1 VKKITEF
8 SVNYPVTI
16 FMIVLAVILLGVISF
31 GKLGIDLFPDLNNP
45 RIFVE
50 LKAGEKPPE
59 EIEKQYVKNIE
70 SLAIRQKGASQVS
83 SICRVGSAQITVEY
97 TWDTDMDE
105 AFLDLQKTLTG
116 FGQNAE
122 LDEFNITQH
131 DPNAVPVM
139 IVGITHSS
147 IRDMNELRKS
157 AENYLRNELIRLE
170 GIAEVKLSGQEES
183 EVLIETNNYLLEA
196 HNLTTSEIT
205 ARIQSFNRNV
215 SGGSIVEMGRQY
227 IIKGVS
233 LLEDLNDIGNIIV
246 SYKAP
251 ETAAIDQTNAA
262 QQQAEVNTDNVPVYL
277 KDVATISYQNKEPVN
292 IVRINQERCIGLSI
306 YKETKFNTVKAVKDL
321 KEAFEDIKKALPGYE
336 FTVIRDQGNFIT
348 SAIDEV
354 EQTGLIGILLAVII
368 LYLFLRRIGTTF
380 IISVA
385 IPVSIIA
392 TFNLMYFNGLTI
404 NVMTLG
410 GLALGAGMLVDNAI
424 VVVENI
430 FRNLESGMSV
440 KDAAIKGT
448 AEVGGAITASTITT
462 IVVFLPIVYLHGAS
476 GELFKD
482 QAWTVAFSLISS
494 LFVAILVIPV
504 LVHRV
509 FKKPPAFTAKGS
521 VQFKW
526 YPALLNRIID
536 RRWIIIPVAA
546 LFVAASIL
554 LIPVVGSEFMPSTDT
569 REFSIELEL
578 PEGTQLY
585 RTATTVQSVEQMI
598 MDILGD
604 DLDVI
609 YSQIGPSPE
618 TGAGEQAVFED
629 ENTATI
635 KIILNKERELSSNT
649 IISSLGMVLNNIP
662 DLEVRF
668 LKDETALKEI
678 LGTSDAPVEIEIQG
692 EDFEQIEGLTE
703 ELLEIVQDM
712 DQLYNVKTSIEEGA
726 PEIEVVIDRLRAGM
740 YNVDVN
746 SISNQLMDQLMGKK
760 AGELED
766 EGEMKDITIK
776 LPDLS
781 LSQLNNSRI
790 RSGTQTFHLSDLAT
804 IRTTVAPKEI
814 QRRNQTR
821 IAKIMAQNRENIAF
835 DHLIHQLEEKI
846 SQIDLPPDYRIQLV
860 GEELKRKE
868 SMSSLTFALLL
879 SIILVYMVLASQF
892 ESLVHPFTILLTIPL
907 AGVGAVLIFLLLGL
921 SFNIMAYIGIIMLVG
936 IAVNDSIILVDV
948 VNQRIREGMPRKEA
962 IIEAGRIRIRPIVMT
977 SITTILALLPL
988 TFGFG
993 ESASLRSPMAIAVIG
1008 GLVTSTLLTLVVIPC
1023 VYYVLDQLKEKLS
1036 RQAAKTQRYKDN

>member
-1 VKKITEF
+1 
-8 SVNYPVTI
+8 
-16 FMIVLAVILLGVISF
+16 MIVLAVILLGIISF

-50 LKAGEKPPE
+50 IKAGEKPPE
-59 EIEKQYVKNIE
+59 EIEKQYVENIE
-70 SLAIRQKGASQVS
+70 SLSIRQKGAIQVS

-97 TWDTDMDE
+97 SWNTDMDE

-122 LDEFNITQH
+122 IEEFNITQH

-205 ARIQSFNRNV
+205 TRIQSFNRNV

-233 LLEDLNDIGNIIV
+233 LLEDLDDIGNIIV
-246 SYKAP
+246 GYKSP
-251 ETAAIDQTNAA
+251 GTPGIDQSNLTN
-262 QQQAEVNTDNVPVYL
+262 QQETEVNIDNVPIFL
-277 KDVATISYQNKEPVN
+277 KDVATIKYQNKDPVN

-321 KEAFEDIKKALPGYE
+321 KEAFKDIQKALPGYE
-336 FTVIRDQGNFIT
+336 FIVIRDQGNFIT
-348 SAIDEV
+348 SAINEV
-354 EQTGLIGILLAVII
+354 EQTGLIGILLAIII

-404 NVMTLG
+404 NIMTLG

-424 VVVENI
+424 VVMENI

-504 LVHRV
+504 LVHRFV
-509 FKKPPAFTAKGS
+509 KKPPALAVKGS

-526 YPALLNRIID
+526 YPAVLSKIID
-536 RRWIIIPVAA
+536 RRWIIIPIAT
-546 LFVAASIL
+546 LLVAASIL
-554 LIPVVGSEFMPSTDT
+554 LIPLVGSEFMPSTDI
-569 REFSIELEL
+569 REFSLELEL
-578 PEGTQLY
+578 PEGTQLD
-585 RTATTVQSVEQMI
+585 RTATTVKTVEQMI
-598 MDILGD
+598 MDVLGD

-609 YSQIGPSPE
+609 YSQIGASSE
-618 TGAGEQAVFED
+618 TGSGEQAIFED
-629 ENTATI
+629 ENTASI

-649 IISSLGMVLNNIP
+649 IISSLGMVLNDIP
-662 DLEVRF
+662 DMEVRF
-668 LKDETALKEI
+668 LKDETALQEI
-678 LGTSDAPVEIEIQG
+678 LGTSDAPIEIEIQG
-692 EDFEQIEGLTE
+692 EDFRQIEQLTE
-703 ELLEIVQDM
+703 EVLEVVVNM
-712 DQLYNVKTSIEEGA
+712 DQLYNVKTSIEEGF

-746 SISNQLMDQLMGKK
+746 SISNQLTDQLMGKK

-776 LPDLS
+776 LPDIS
-781 LSQLNNSRI
+781 LSQLHNTLI
-790 RSGTQTFHLSDLAT
+790 KSGTQTFHLSDLAT
-804 IRTTVAPKEI
+804 IKTTVAPKEI
-814 QRRNQTR
+814 HRRNQTR
-821 IAKIMAQNRENIAF
+821 IGKIMAQYREDIAF
-835 DHLIHQLEEKI
+835 DHLIHQLEENI
-846 SQIDLPPDYRIQLV
+846 SQIELPPDYRIQLV

-907 AGVGAVLIFLLLGL
+907 AGVGAVLIFFILGL
-921 SFNIMAYIGIIMLVG
+921 SFNIMAYIGIIMLAG

-948 VNQRIREGMPRKEA
+948 VNQRIREGMSRKEA
-962 IIEAGRIRIRPIVMT
+962 IIEGGRVRIRPIVMT

-993 ESASLRSPMAIAVIG
+993 ESASLRSPMALAVIG

-1023 VYYVLDQLKEKLS
+1023 VYYVLDQLKDILS
-1036 RQAAKTQRYKDN
+1036 RSQRDPFGESRKDN

>member
-1 VKKITEF
+1 
-8 SVNYPVTI
+8 
-16 FMIVLAVILLGVISF
+16 MIVLAVILLGIISF

-50 LKAGEKPPE
+50 IKAGEKPPE
-59 EIEKQYVKNIE
+59 EIEKQYVENIE
-70 SLAIRQKGASQVS
+70 SLSIRQKGAIQVS

-97 TWDTDMDE
+97 SWDTDMDE

-116 FGQNAE
+116 FAQNAE
-122 LDEFNITQH
+122 IEEFNITQH

-183 EVLIETNNYLLEA
+183 EVLIETNNYLLKA

-205 ARIQSFNRNV
+205 TRIQSFNRNV

-233 LLEDLNDIGNIIV
+233 LLEDLDDIGNIIV
-246 SYKAP
+246 GYKSP
-251 ETAAIDQTNAA
+251 ETPGIDQSNLTN
-262 QQQAEVNTDNVPVYL
+262 QQETEVNTNNVPIFL
-277 KDVATISYQNKEPVN
+277 KDVATIKYQNKDPVN

-321 KEAFEDIKKALPGYE
+321 KEAFKDIQKALPGYE
-336 FTVIRDQGNFIT
+336 FVVIRDQGNFIT
-348 SAIDEV
+348 SAINEV
-354 EQTGLIGILLAVII
+354 EQTGLIGILLAIII

-404 NVMTLG
+404 NIMTLG

-424 VVVENI
+424 VVMENI

-504 LVHRV
+504 LVHRF
-509 FKKPPAFTAKGS
+509 FKKPPAFTGKGS

-526 YPALLNRIID
+526 YPAVLSKIID
-536 RRWIIIPVAA
+536 RRWIIISVAT
-546 LFVAASIL
+546 LLVAASIL
-554 LIPVVGSEFMPSTDT
+554 LIPLVGSEFMPSTDI
-569 REFSIELEL
+569 REFSLELEL
-578 PEGTQLY
+578 PEGTQLD
-585 RTATTVQSVEQMI
+585 RTATTVKTVEQII
-598 MDILGD
+598 MDVLGD

-618 TGAGEQAVFED
+618 TGSGEQAIFED
-629 ENTATI
+629 ENTASI
-635 KIILNKERELSSNT
+635 KIILNKEGEFSSNT
-649 IISSLGMVLNNIP
+649 IISSLGMVLNDIP

-668 LKDETALKEI
+668 LKDETALQEI
-678 LGTSDAPVEIEIQG
+678 LGTSDAPIEIEIQG
-692 EDFEQIEGLTE
+692 KDFQQIEQLTE
-703 ELLEIVQDM
+703 EVVEVVENM
-712 DQLYNVKTSIEEGA
+712 DQLYNVKTSIEEGF

-746 SISNQLMDQLMGKK
+746 SISNQLTDQLMGKK

-776 LPDLS
+776 LPDIS
-781 LSQLNNSRI
+781 LSQLHNTLI
-790 RSGTQTFHLSDLAT
+790 KSGTQTFHLSDLAT
-804 IRTTVAPKEI
+804 IKTTVAPKEI
-814 QRRNQTR
+814 HRRNQTR
-821 IAKIMAQNRENIAF
+821 IGKIMAQYREDIAF
-835 DHLIHQLEEKI
+835 DHLIQQLEENI
-846 SQIDLPPDYRIQLV
+846 SQIELPPDYRIQLV

-868 SMSSLTFALLL
+868 SMSNLTFALLL

-907 AGVGAVLIFLLLGL
+907 AGVGAVLIFFILGL
-921 SFNIMAYIGIIMLVG
+921 SFNIMAYIGIIMLAG

-948 VNQRIREGMPRKEA
+948 VNQRIREGMSRKEA
-962 IIEAGRIRIRPIVMT
+962 IIEGGRVRIRPIVMT

-993 ESASLRSPMAIAVIG
+993 ESASLRSPMALAVIG

-1036 RQAAKTQRYKDN
+1036 RQAAKSQR

>member
-1 VKKITEF
+1 
-8 SVNYPVTI
+8 
-16 FMIVLAVILLGVISF
+16 MIVLAVILLGIISF

-50 LKAGEKPPE
+50 IKAGEKPPGE
-59 EIEKQYVKNIE
+59 MEKQYVENIE
-70 SLAIRQKGASQVS
+70 SLAIRQKGATQVS
-83 SICRVGSAQITVEY
+83 SLCRVGSAQIAVEY
-97 TWDTDMDE
+97 SWDTDMDE
-105 AFLDLQKTLTG
+105 AFLDLQKTLAG
-116 FGQNAE
+116 YGQNAE
-122 LDEFNITQH
+122 IEEFNITQH

-139 IVGITHSS
+139 IVGITHRS

-183 EVLIETNNYLLEA
+183 EVVIETNLYLLQA
-196 HNLTTSEIT
+196 HNLTTNDIT

-233 LLEDLNDIGNIIV
+233 LLEDLEDIGNIIV
-246 SYKAP
+246 GYKSP
-251 ETAAIDQTNAA
+251 GTQTVPQANPA
-262 QQQAEVNTDNVPVYL
+262 QQQEAESTIDNVPIFL
-277 KDVATISYQNKEPVN
+277 KDVATIKYQNKDPVN

-306 YKETKFNTVKAVKDL
+306 YKETKYNTVKAVKDL
-321 KEAFEDIKKALPGYE
+321 KAAFEDIKKALPGYE
-336 FTVIRDQGNFIT
+336 FIVIRDQGNFIT
-348 SAIDEV
+348 SAINEV
-354 EQTGLIGILLAVII
+354 EQTGLIGILLAIII

-380 IISVA
+380 IISIA

-424 VVVENI
+424 VVMENI

-440 KDAAIKGT
+440 RDAAIKGT

-504 LVHRV
+504 LVHRL
-509 FKKPPAFTAKGS
+509 FKKPPVFRGKGS
-521 VQFKW
+521 VQFTW
-526 YPALLNRIID
+526 YPGLLSKVID

-546 LFVAASIL
+546 LLVGVTVL
-554 LIPVVGSEFMPSTDT
+554 LIPFVGSEFMPRTDI
-569 REFSIELEL
+569 REFSLELEL
-578 PEGTQLY
+578 PEGTQLD
-585 RTATTVQSVEQMI
+585 RTTTTVRSVEQMLI
-598 MDILGD
+598 DILGD
-604 DLDVI
+604 ELDVI

-618 TGAGEQAVFED
+618 TGSGEQAIFED
-629 ENTATI
+629 ENTASI
-635 KIILNKERELSSNT
+635 KIILNKKGELSSNT
-649 IISSLGMVLNNIP
+649 IISSLGEVLNAIP
-662 DLEVRF
+662 DIKVRF
-668 LKDETALKEI
+668 LKDETALQEI
-678 LGTSDAPVEIEIQG
+678 LGTSDAPIEIEIQG
-692 EDFEQIEGLTE
+692 EDFTEIERITDEVLNMAE
-703 ELLEIVQDM
+703 NM
-712 DQLYNVKTSIEEGA
+712 DQLYNVKTTIEEGY

-746 SISNQLMDQLMGKK
+746 TISSQLADQLMGKK
-760 AGELED
+760 AGEMED
-766 EGEMKDITIK
+766 EGEMKDITIT
-776 LPDLS
+776 LPDIS
-781 LSQLNNSRI
+781 LSQLNNTLI
-790 RSGTQTFHLSDLAT
+790 RSGNQTFQLSDLAT
-804 IRTTVAPKEI
+804 IKTTVAPKEI
-814 QRRNQTR
+814 YRRNQTR
-821 IAKIMAQNRENIAF
+821 IGKIMAQYRDDIAF
-835 DHLIHQLEEKI
+835 DRLVLQLEEKI
-846 SQIDLPPDYRIQLV
+846 SQIELPADYRIQVV

-892 ESLVHPFTILLTIPL
+892 ESLIHPFTILLTIPL
-907 AGVGAVLIFLLLGL
+907 AGVGAVLIFLILGL

-948 VNQRIREGMPRKEA
+948 VNQRIRDGMPRKEA

-993 ESASLRSPMAIAVIG
+993 ESASLRSPMALAVIG

-1023 VYYVLDQLKEKLS
+1023 VYYVLDQLKDKLS
-1036 RQAAKTQRYKDN
+1036 REVAKTQS

>member
-1 VKKITEF
+1 
-8 SVNYPVTI
+8 
-16 FMIVLAVILLGVISF
+16 MIVLAVILLGIISF

-50 LKAGEKPPE
+50 IKAGEKPPE
-59 EIEKQYVKNIE
+59 EIEKQYVENIE
-70 SLAIRQKGASQVS
+70 SLSIRQKGAIQVS

-97 TWDTDMDE
+97 SWDTDMDE
-105 AFLDLQKTLTG
+105 AFLDLQKTLTS

-122 LDEFNITQH
+122 IEEFNITQH

-157 AENYLRNELIRLE
+157 AENYLRNELIRLD

-205 ARIQSFNRNV
+205 TRIQSFNRNV

-233 LLEDLNDIGNIIV
+233 LLENLDDIGNIIV
-246 SYKAP
+246 GYKSP
-251 ETAAIDQTNAA
+251 ETPGIDQANLTN
-262 QQQAEVNTDNVPVYL
+262 QQETEVNTDNVPIFL
-277 KDVATISYQNKEPVN
+277 KDVATIKYQNKDPVN

-321 KEAFEDIKKALPGYE
+321 KEAFKDIQKALPGYE

-348 SAIDEV
+348 SAINEV
-354 EQTGLIGILLAVII
+354 EQTGLIGILLAIII

-424 VVVENI
+424 VVMENI

-504 LVHRV
+504 LVHRF
-509 FKKPPAFTAKGS
+509 FKKPPAFTGKGS
-521 VQFKW
+521 VKFKW
-526 YPALLNRIID
+526 YPAVLSKIID
-536 RRWIIIPVAA
+536 RRWIIISVAT
-546 LFVAASIL
+546 LLVAASIL
-554 LIPVVGSEFMPSTDT
+554 LIPLVGSEFMPSTDI
-569 REFSIELEL
+569 REFSLELEL
-578 PEGTQLY
+578 PAGTQLD
-585 RTATTVQSVEQMI
+585 RTATTVKTVEQMI
-598 MDILGD
+598 RDVLGD

-618 TGAGEQAVFED
+618 TGSGEQAIFED
-629 ENTATI
+629 ENTASI
-635 KIILNKERELSSNT
+635 KIILNKEGELSSNT
-649 IISSLGMVLNNIP
+649 IISSLGMVLNDIP

-668 LKDETALKEI
+668 LKDETALQEI
-678 LGTSDAPVEIEIQG
+678 LGTSDAPIEIEIQG
-692 EDFEQIEGLTE
+692 EDFQQIEQLTE
-703 ELLEIVQDM
+703 EVVEVVKNM
-712 DQLYNVKTSIEEGA
+712 DQLYNVKTSIEEGF

-746 SISNQLMDQLMGKK
+746 SISNQLTDQLMGKK

-776 LPDLS
+776 LPDIS
-781 LSQLNNSRI
+781 LSQLHNTLI
-790 RSGTQTFHLSDLAT
+790 KSGAQTFHLSDLAT

-814 QRRNQTR
+814 HRRNQTR
-821 IAKIMAQNRENIAF
+821 IGKIMAQYREDIAF
-835 DHLIHQLEEKI
+835 DHLIHQLEENI
-846 SQIDLPPDYRIQLV
+846 SQIELPPDYRIQLV

-907 AGVGAVLIFLLLGL
+907 AGVGAVLIFFILGL
-921 SFNIMAYIGIIMLVG
+921 SLNIMAYIGIIMLAG

-948 VNQRIREGMPRKEA
+948 VNQRIREGMSRKEA
-962 IIEAGRIRIRPIVMT
+962 IIEAGRVRIRPIVMT

-993 ESASLRSPMAIAVIG
+993 ESASLRSPMALAVIG

-1036 RQAAKTQRYKDN
+1036 RQAAKPQSHKED

>member
-1 VKKITEF
+1 
-8 SVNYPVTI
+8 
-16 FMIVLAVILLGVISF
+16 MIVLAIILLGVISF

-50 LKAGEKPPE
+50 IKAGEKPPA
-59 EIEKQYVKNIE
+59 EIEKQFVENIE
-70 SLAIRQKGASQVS
+70 SLSIRQKGATQVS
-83 SICRVGSAQITVEY
+83 SICRVGSAQITIEY
-97 TWDTDMDE
+97 SWDTDMDE

-116 FGQNAE
+116 YGQNAE
-122 LDEFNITQH
+122 IEEFNITQH

-205 ARIQSFNRNV
+205 SRIQSFNRNV

-233 LLEDLNDIGNIIV
+233 LLEDLDDIGNIIV
-246 SYKAP
+246 GYKAP
-251 ETAAIDQTNAA
+251 GTPGTDQATLT
-262 QQQAEVNTDNVPVYL
+262 QQQETEGTTDYVPIFL
-277 KDVATISYQNKEPVN
+277 KDVATITYQNKDPVN

-321 KEAFEDIKKALPGYE
+321 KEAFEDIEKALPGYE
-336 FTVIRDQGNFIT
+336 FVIIRDQGDFIT

-354 EQTGLIGILLAVII
+354 EQTGLIGILLAIII

-380 IISVA
+380 IISIA

-424 VVVENI
+424 VVMENI

-440 KDAAIKGT
+440 RDAAIKGT

-504 LVHRV
+504 LVHRF
-509 FKKPPAFTAKGS
+509 FKKPPAFTGKGS

-526 YPALLNRIID
+526 YPALLSRIID

-546 LFVAASIL
+546 LMVAGSIL
-554 LIPVVGSEFMPSTDT
+554 LIPLVGSEFMPTTDI

-578 PEGTQLY
+578 PEGTQLD
-585 RTATTVQSVEQMI
+585 RTAATVQSVEQMI

-604 DLDVI
+604 DLDI
-609 YSQIGPSPE
+609 LYSQIGPSPE
-618 TGAGEQAVFED
+618 TGSGEEAIFED
-629 ENTATI
+629 ENTASI
-635 KIILNKERELSSNT
+635 KIILSKEGELSSNT
-649 IISSLGMVLNNIP
+649 IISSLGTVLNDIP

-668 LKDETALKEI
+668 LKDETALQEI

-692 EDFEQIEGLTE
+692 EDFEQIEQLTE
-703 ELLEIVQDM
+703 AVREVVDSM
-712 DQLYNVKTSIEEGA
+712 DQLYNVKTSIEEGY
-726 PEIEVVIDRLRAGM
+726 PEVEVVIDRLRAGM
-740 YNVDVN
+740 YNIDVN
-746 SISNQLMDQLMGKK
+746 SISNQLSDQLMGKK
-760 AGELED
+760 AGDLED

-776 LPDLS
+776 LPDIGLS
-781 LSQLNNSRI
+781 ELHNALI
-790 RSGTQTFHLSDLAT
+790 KSGEQTFHLSDLAT
-804 IRTTVAPKEI
+804 IRSTVAPKEI
-814 QRRNQTR
+814 HRRNQTR
-821 IAKIMAQNRENIAF
+821 IGKIMAQYRKDIAY
-835 DHLIHQLEEKI
+835 DHLVHQLENEISKI
-846 SQIDLPPDYRIQLV
+846 ELPPDYRIQLV

-907 AGVGAVLIFLLLGL
+907 AGVGAVLIFLILGL

-948 VNQRIREGMPRKEA
+948 VNQRIRDGMSRKEA
-962 IIEAGRIRIRPIVMT
+962 IIEAGRVRIRPIVMT

-993 ESASLRSPMAIAVIG
+993 ESASLRSPMALAVIG

-1023 VYYVLDQLKEKLS
+1023 VYYVLDQLKDKLS
-1036 RQAAKTQRYKDN
+1036 RQGEKAQS

>member
-1 VKKITEF
+1 
-8 SVNYPVTI
+8 
-16 FMIVLAVILLGVISF
+16 MIVLAVILLGIISF

-50 LKAGEKPPE
+50 IKAGEKPPE
-59 EIEKQYVKNIE
+59 EMEKQFAENIE
-70 SLAIRQKGASQVS
+70 SLSIRQKGATQVS
-83 SICRVGSAQITVEY
+83 SICRVGSAQIAVEY
-97 TWDTDMDE
+97 SWDTDMDE

-116 FGQNAE
+116 YGQNAE
-122 LDEFNITQH
+122 IEEFNITQH

-139 IVGITHSS
+139 IVGITHQS
-147 IRDMNELRKS
+147 IEDMNELRKS

-170 GIAEVKLSGQEES
+170 GIAEVKLSGQEEG
-183 EVLIETNNYLLEA
+183 EVLIETNSYLLGA
-196 HNLTTSEIT
+196 HNLTTNDIT

-233 LLEDLNDIGNIIV
+233 LLEDLDDLGNIIV
-246 SYKAP
+246 GYKSPATQGIP
-251 ETAAIDQTNAA
+251 QVGQA
-262 QQQAEVNTDNVPVYL
+262 QQQETAGNSENVPVFL
-277 KDVATISYQNKEPVN
+277 KDVAAIKYQNKDPVN

-306 YKETKFNTVKAVKDL
+306 YKETKYNTVKAVKDL
-321 KEAFEDIKKALPGYE
+321 KVAFEDIKKALPGYE
-336 FTVIRDQGNFIT
+336 FIVIRDQGKFIT
-348 SAIDEV
+348 SAIHEV
-354 EQTGLIGILLAVII
+354 EQTGLIGILLAIII

-380 IISVA
+380 IISIA

-424 VVVENI
+424 VVMENI
-430 FRNLESGMSV
+430 FRNMESGMSV
-440 KDAAIKGT
+440 RDAVIKGT

-482 QAWTVAFSLISS
+482 QAWTVAFSLLSS
-494 LFVAILVIPV
+494 LFIAILVIPV
-504 LVHRV
+504 LVHR
-509 FKKPPAFTAKGS
+509 FIKKPPALAQKRS

-526 YPALLNRIID
+526 YPPLLDKIID
-536 RRWIIIPVAA
+536 RRWIVVSAAA
-546 LFVAASIL
+546 LLVAASVL
-554 LIPVVGSEFMPSTDT
+554 LIPLVGSEFMPSTDI
-569 REFSIELEL
+569 REFSLELEL
-578 PEGTQLY
+578 TEGTQLN
-585 RTATTVQSVEQMI
+585 RTTTTVQSIEQMI
-598 MDILGD
+598 IDILGD
-604 DLDVI
+604 ELDVI

-618 TGAGEQAVFED
+618 TGSGEQAIFED
-629 ENTATI
+629 ENTASI
-635 KIILNKERELSSNT
+635 KIILNKEGELSSNA
-649 IISSLGMVLNNIP
+649 IISSLGEVLNAIP
-662 DLEVRF
+662 DLKVRF
-668 LKDETALKEI
+668 LKDETALQEI
-678 LGTSDAPVEIEIQG
+678 LGTSDAPIEIEIQG
-692 EDFEQIEGLTE
+692 DDFQEIEYITNEVLNLVEG
-703 ELLEIVQDM
+703 M
-712 DQLYNVKTSIEEGA
+712 DQLYNVKTSIEEGY
-726 PEIEVVIDRLRAGM
+726 PEIEVIIDRLRAGM

-746 SISNQLMDQLMGKK
+746 AISNQLMDQLMGKK

-776 LPDLS
+776 LPDIS
-781 LSQLNNSRI
+781 LSQLHNTLI
-790 RSGTQTFHLSDLAT
+790 RSGNQTFPLSDLAT
-804 IRTTVAPKEI
+804 IKTTVAPREI
-814 QRRNQTR
+814 HRRNQVR
-821 IAKIMAQNRENIAF
+821 IGRIMAQYRDDIAF
-835 DHLIHQLEEKI
+835 DHLIHKLEEQI
-846 SQIDLPPDYRIQLV
+846 SEIELPADYRIQVV

-907 AGVGAVLIFLLLGL
+907 AGVGAVLIFFIMGL

-948 VNQRIREGMPRKEA
+948 VNQRIRDGMARKEA
-962 IIEAGRIRIRPIVMT
+962 IIEAGKIRIRPILMT

-993 ESASLRSPMAIAVIG
+993 ESASLRSPMALAVIG

-1023 VYYVLDQLKEKLS
+1023 VYYVLDQLKDILS
-1036 RQAAKTQRYKDN
+1036 RPQGLPAGRQGSLRKSRKGN